1 MALSFAGNGT
11 ITGLSV
17 GGLPDGTVDG
27 DTLASGT
34 GGKVLQVVEATQ
46 TALVQTT
53 SMSWVDLTGMSV
65 TLTPSSSSSKVLIF
79 ANVNSSAT
87 NGANWVAFKLVRGST
102 SFRLGDSA
110 SSRFLCHIAAIQTQN
125 DDMVSSSMSALDSPS
140 TSSSVTYK
148 VQWQLRNSS
157 SGSANLNSTDADSDN
172 DTHTRGV
179 SNIIAMEISA

>member
-11 ITGLSV
+11 IAGLSV

-65 TLTPSSSSSKVLIF
+65 SLTPASTGSKVLVF

-87 NGANWVAFKLVRGST
+87 NGANWVAFKLVRDST

-110 SSRFLCHIAAIQTQN
+110 SSRFLCHISAIQTQT

-157 SGSANLNSTDADSDN
+157 SGSANLNSTDADTDN
-172 DTHTRGV
+172 NTHTRGV
-179 SNIIAMEISA
+179 SNIIAMEVGA